1 MIQNINDEKK
11 NLRLHQDSNFS
22 DYLSEEELDRLIR
35 QVESQEMLHAPIHL
49 KDNVMA
55 QIRSEKRS
63 IKSRQIF
70 VYRVKVLAAMAAA
83 LMLVILM
90 PDDHMEKLTGIAVL
104 QTQNESL
111 EQMAIRRQENV
122 EANWEKYIK
131 ERQNGGVRGFLN
143 GINDKVTE
151 FGTSL
156 YNSIGAE

>member
-1 MIQNINDEKK
+1 MIQNVNDGKK

-22 DYLSEEELDRLIR
+22 GYLSEEELDELIR

-55 QIRSEKRS
+55 QIKSEKRS
-63 IKSRQIF
+63 IKSRQIL
-70 VYRVKVLAAMAAA
+70 VYRIKVLAAMAAA

-90 PDDHMEKLTGIAVL
+90 PDDHTEKLAGITVL

-122 EANWEKYIK
+122 EANWEKYLM
-131 ERQNGGVRGFLN
+131 ERENGGMRGFWSS
-143 GINDKVTE
+143 INDKVTE
-151 FGTSL
+151 FRTGL

>member
-1 MIQNINDEKK
+1 MIQNINDGKK
-11 NLRLHQDSNFS
+11 NLRVHQDSNFS
-22 DYLSEEELDRLIR
+22 GYLSKEELDELIR
-35 QVESQEMLHAPIHL
+35 QVESKEMLHAPVHL

-55 QIRSEKRS
+55 QIKSEKRS
-63 IKSRQIF
+63 IKSRQIL
-70 VYRVKVLAAMAAA
+70 VYRIKVLAAMAAA

-90 PDDHMEKLTGIAVL
+90 PDDHTEKLAWIAVL

-122 EANWEKYIK
+122 EANWEKYLM
-131 ERQNGGVRGFLN
+131 ERESGGVRGFF
-143 GINDKVTE
+143 GSINDKVTE

>member
-1 MIQNINDEKK
+1 MIQNINDGKK

-22 DYLSEEELDRLIR
+22 GYLSEEELDALIR
-35 QVESQEMLHAPIHL
+35 QVESREMLHAPIHL

-55 QIRSEKRS
+55 QIRNEKRS
-63 IKSRQIF
+63 MKSRQIL

-90 PDDHMEKLTGIAVL
+90 PDDHMERFGGIAVL
-104 QTQNESL
+104 ETQDESL

-122 EANWEKYIK
+122 DANWEKYIK
-131 ERQNGGVRGFLN
+131 ERESGGVRGFFSS
-143 GINDKVTE
+143 INDKVTE
-151 FGTSL
+151 FGASL